1 MSLRPGP
8 HPVKHGRL
16 AGTSPACIPTATRL
30 SHGNK
35 RGQYFPP
42 QPGFL
47 AGTSAVSISTAT
59 RLSHGNKR
67 GQYFP
72 PQPGFLTGTSPVSIP
87 TRNPAVSRAQA
98 RSVFPPATRLSH
110 GNKPG
115 QYFHPQPGFLTGT
128 SPVNI
133 STRNPAFSRAQARS
147 APRAHV
153 RELLCETQSSKEQ
166 LRRSRTESSAAPP
179 ATEELAG
186 EARQVRPARAACGS
200 VSTDF
205 GLLTGEEVWR
215 ATGPP
220 APASII
226 SARKFSI
233 PPPHRPRTAEVGIS
247 RHGTALAHPGRSGGR
262 PALQLPRASFPHG
275 SSAFRLHTD
284 RAPQKLEF
292 PATVLPSSIRGGLE
306 GDRPSSTHGIIPA
319 RKFRLS
325 SPIPP
330 AHRRSRKTK
339 TAPFRKSEEAVK

>member
-16 AGTSPACIPTATRL
+16 AGTSPACIPSATRL

-35 RGQYFPP
+35 RSQYF
-42 QPGFL
+42 
-47 AGTSAVSISTAT
+47 
-59 RLSHGNKR
+59 H
-67 GQYFP
+67 
-72 PQPGFLTGTSPVSIP
+72 PQPGFLTGTSAVSIP

-98 RSVFPPATRLSH
+98 RSVLPSATRLSR
-110 GNKPG
+110 GNKRG
-115 QYFHPQPGFLTGT
+115 QYFH
-128 SPVNI
+128 
-133 STRNPAFSRAQARS
+133 RNPTFSRAQARS

-166 LRRSRTESSAAPP
+166 LRRSRTESSEAPP

-233 PPPHRPRTAEVGIS
+233 PPPHRPRTAEAGS
-247 RHGTALAHPGRSGGR
+247 SHPGTVFAHPKRSGGR
-262 PALQLPRASFPHG
+262 PALQLPRATFPHG
-275 SSAFRLHTD
+275 SSVYPPPFHPRTAE
-284 RAPQKLEF
+284 AGKQKPPHSEN
-292 PATVLPSSIRGGLE
+292 
-306 GDRPSSTHGIIPA
+306 
-319 RKFRLS
+319 RK
-325 SPIPP
+325 
-330 AHRRSRKTK
+330 RR
-339 TAPFRKSEEAVK
+339 

>member
-1 MSLRPGP
+1 MRAQARPVFP
-8 HPVKHGRL
+8 
-16 AGTSPACIPTATRL
+16 PAIRPSRG
-30 SHGNK
+30 HK
-35 RGQYFPP
+35 PGQY
-42 QPGFL
+42 
-47 AGTSAVSISTAT
+47 S
-59 RLSHGNKR
+59 
-67 GQYFP
+67 P
-72 PQPGFLTGTSPVSIP
+72 PQPGFLTGTSPVSIS
-87 TRNPAVSRAQA
+87 TRNPAFSREQA
-98 RSVFPPATRLSH
+98 RSVFPPAIRPSRGH
-110 GNKPG
+110 KPG

-128 SPVNI
+128 SPVSI

-220 APASII
+220 APASNIP
-226 SARKFSI
+226 ARKFNI

-275 SSAFRLHTD
+275 SSVYPPPHST
-284 RAPQKLEF
+284 RAPQKLENKNR
-292 PATVLPSSIRGGLE
+292 PVPKIGRGGE
-306 GDRPSSTHGIIPA
+306 IKYRSYSSSRSA
-319 RKFRLS
+319 REEPETRNTGFF
-325 SPIPP
+325 
-330 AHRRSRKTK
+330 
-339 TAPFRKSEEAVK
+339 TAPE

>member
-16 AGTSPACIPTATRL
+16 AGTSPACIPSAIRL

-35 RGQYFPP
+35 RSQYF
-42 QPGFL
+42 
-47 AGTSAVSISTAT
+47 
-59 RLSHGNKR
+59 H
-67 GQYFP
+67 
-72 PQPGFLTGTSPVSIP
+72 PQPGFLTETSAVSIP

-98 RSVFPPATRLSH
+98 RSVFPPATRLSRGH
-110 GNKPG
+110 KPG
-115 QYFHPQPGFLTGT
+115 QYFH
-128 SPVNI
+128 
-133 STRNPAFSRAQARS
+133 RNPAFSREQARS

-166 LRRSRTESSAAPP
+166 LRRSRTESSEAPP

-220 APASII
+220 APASNIP
-226 SARKFSI
+226 ARKFSI

-247 RHGTALAHPGRSGGR
+247 RHGTALAQPGRSGGR
-262 PALQLPRASFPHG
+262 PALQLPRHHSRTEVPSILPPFHPRTAEVG
-275 SSAFRLHTD
+275 K
-284 RAPQKLEF
+284 QKPPRSEN
-292 PATVLPSSIRGGLE
+292 
-306 GDRPSSTHGIIPA
+306 
-319 RKFRLS
+319 RK
-325 SPIPP
+325 
-330 AHRRSRKTK
+330 RR
-339 TAPFRKSEEAVK
+339 

>member
-16 AGTSPACIPTATRL
+16 AGTSPACIPSRNPAVSRAQARSVFPPATRL
-30 SHGNK
+30 SHGHK
-35 RGQYFPP
+35 PGQYFHP

-47 AGTSAVSISTAT
+47 A
-59 RLSHGNKR
+59 
-67 GQYFP
+67 
-72 PQPGFLTGTSPVSIP
+72 GTSPVSIP

-128 SPVNI
+128 SPVSI

-166 LRRSRTESSAAPP
+166 LRRSRTESSEAPP

-205 GLLTGEEVWR
+205 
-215 ATGPP
+215 
-220 APASII
+220 
-226 SARKFSI
+226 
-233 PPPHRPRTAEVGIS
+233 
-247 RHGTALAHPGRSGGR
+247 
-262 PALQLPRASFPHG
+262 
-275 SSAFRLHTD
+275 
-284 RAPQKLEF
+284 
-292 PATVLPSSIRGGLE
+292 
-306 GDRPSSTHGIIPA
+306 
-319 RKFRLS
+319 
-325 SPIPP
+325 
-330 AHRRSRKTK
+330 
-339 TAPFRKSEEAVK
+339 

>member
-16 AGTSPACIPTATRL
+16 AGTSSACI
-30 SHGNK
+30 
-35 RGQYFPP
+35 
-42 QPGFL
+42 
-47 AGTSAVSISTAT
+47 
-59 RLSHGNKR
+59 
-67 GQYFP
+67 
-72 PQPGFLTGTSPVSIP
+72 
-87 TRNPAVSRAQA
+87 
-98 RSVFPPATRLSH
+98 PPATRLSH
-110 GNKPG
+110 GNKRS

-128 SPVNI
+128 SAVSI
-133 STRNPAFSRAQARS
+133 SLRNPAFSREQARS

-166 LRRSRTESSAAPP
+166 LRRSRTESSEAPP

-220 APASII
+220 APASNIP
-226 SARKFSI
+226 ARKFSI

-247 RHGTALAHPGRSGGR
+247 RHGTALAHPGRS
-262 PALQLPRASFPHG
+262 
-275 SSAFRLHTD
+275 
-284 RAPQKLEF
+284 
-292 PATVLPSSIRGGLE
+292 E

-339 TAPFRKSEEAVK
+339 TAPFRK

>member
-59 RLSHGNKR
+59 RPSR
-67 GQYFP
+67 G
-72 PQPGFLTGTSPVSIP
+72 
-87 TRNPAVSRAQA
+87 
-98 RSVFPPATRLSH
+98 H
-110 GNKPG
+110 KPG

-128 SPVNI
+128 SPVSI

-166 LRRSRTESSAAPP
+166 LRRSRTESSEAPP

-186 EARQVRPARAACGS
+186 EARQVRPARAACGFI
-200 VSTDF
+200 STDF
-205 GLLTGEEVWR
+205 RLLAGGEVWR
-215 ATGPP
+215 APGPP
-220 APASII
+220 APPTVIFS
-226 SARKFSI
+226 RKFEY
-233 PPPHRPRTAEVGIS
+233 PPLPRPRPAEVEKF
-247 RHGTALAHPGRSGGR
+247 RPGTVSP
-262 PALQLPRASFPHG
+262 
-275 SSAFRLHTD
+275 
-284 RAPQKLEF
+284 
-292 PATVLPSSIRGGLE
+292 IRRGLE
-306 GDRPSSTHGIIPA
+306 GIHSSCSPQAIFSFESSLVVFLLQEMELYCSYLLTIDLKK
-319 RKFRLS
+319 RKKKVYLFQKT
-325 SPIPP
+325 I
-330 AHRRSRKTK
+330 SRCQL
-339 TAPFRKSEEAVK
+339 RKR

>member
-72 PQPGFLTGTSPVSIP
+72 PQPGFLTRTSPVSIP

-247 RHGTALAHPGRSGGR
+247 RHGTALVHPGRSGGR
-262 PALQLPRASFPHG
+262 PALQHPRHHSRTEVPSILPHS
-275 SSAFRLHTD
+275 T
-284 RAPQKLEF
+284 RAPQKPENKNR
-292 PATVLPSSIRGGLE
+292 PVPKIGRGGE
-306 GDRPSSTHGIIPA
+306 IKYRSYSSSRSA
-319 RKFRLS
+319 REEPETRNTGFF
-325 SPIPP
+325 
-330 AHRRSRKTK
+330 
-339 TAPFRKSEEAVK
+339 TAPE

>member
-1 MSLRPGP
+1 MHGARSSVAENVFTTRPTPCQARSSCGHKP
-8 HPVKHGRL
+8 GLYSHRN
-16 AGTSPACIPTATRL
+16 PAFSWEQARSVFPSATRL
-30 SHGNK
+30 SRGHK
-35 RGQYFPP
+35 RGQYF
-42 QPGFL
+42 
-47 AGTSAVSISTAT
+47 
-59 RLSHGNKR
+59 H
-67 GQYFP
+67 
-72 PQPGFLTGTSPVSIP
+72 
-87 TRNPAVSRAQA
+87 RNPAVSRAQA

-110 GNKPG
+110 GHKPG
-115 QYFHPQPGFLTGT
+115 QYFHPQPGFLAGT
-128 SPVNI
+128 SPVSI

-166 LRRSRTESSAAPP
+166 LRRSRTESSEAPP

-275 SSAFRLHTD
+275 SSVY
-284 RAPQKLEF
+284 P
-292 PATVLPSSIRGGLE
+292 P
-306 GDRPSSTHGIIPA
+306 
-319 RKFRLS
+319 
-325 SPIPP
+325 PIPP
-330 AHRRSRKTK
+330 AHRRSWKTK

>member
-1 MSLRPGP
+1 MHGARSSAAENVFTTRPTPCQARSSCGHKPGLYSLRN
-8 HPVKHGRL
+8 
-16 AGTSPACIPTATRL
+16 PAFSREQAQSVFPPATRL

-35 RGQYFPP
+35 RSQYF
-42 QPGFL
+42 
-47 AGTSAVSISTAT
+47 
-59 RLSHGNKR
+59 H
-67 GQYFP
+67 
-72 PQPGFLTGTSPVSIP
+72 PQPGFLTGTSAVSIP

-98 RSVFPPATRLSH
+98 RSVLPSATRLSR
-110 GNKPG
+110 GNKRG
-115 QYFHPQPGFLTGT
+115 QYFH
-128 SPVNI
+128 
-133 STRNPAFSRAQARS
+133 RNPTFSRAQARS

-220 APASII
+220 APASNIP
-226 SARKFSI
+226 ARKFNI

-262 PALQLPRASFPHG
+262 PALQLPRATFPHG
-275 SSAFRLHTD
+275 SSAFRLRTD
-284 RAPQKLEF
+284 RAPQKPENKNR
-292 PATVLPSSIRGGLE
+292 PVPKIGRGGE
-306 GDRPSSTHGIIPA
+306 IKYRSYSSSRSA
-319 RKFRLS
+319 REEPETRNTGFF
-325 SPIPP
+325 
-330 AHRRSRKTK
+330 
-339 TAPFRKSEEAVK
+339 TAPE

>member
-59 RLSHGNKR
+59 RPSR
-67 GQYFP
+67 G
-72 PQPGFLTGTSPVSIP
+72 
-87 TRNPAVSRAQA
+87 
-98 RSVFPPATRLSH
+98 H
-110 GNKPG
+110 KPG

-128 SPVNI
+128 SPVSI

-166 LRRSRTESSAAPP
+166 LRRSRTESSEAPP

-262 PALQLPRASFPHG
+262 PALQLPRATFPHG
-275 SSAFRLHTD
+275 SSVYPPPFHPRTAE
-284 RAPQKLEF
+284 AGKQKPPRSEN
-292 PATVLPSSIRGGLE
+292 
-306 GDRPSSTHGIIPA
+306 
-319 RKFRLS
+319 RK
-325 SPIPP
+325 
-330 AHRRSRKTK
+330 RR
-339 TAPFRKSEEAVK
+339 

>member
-1 MSLRPGP
+1 MHGARSSAAENVFTTRPTPCQARSSCGHKP
-8 HPVKHGRL
+8 GL
-16 AGTSPACIPTATRL
+16 YSPRNPAFSREQAQSVFPPATRF

-35 RGQYFPP
+35 RSQYFHP

-47 AGTSAVSISTAT
+47 AGTSAVSI
-59 RLSHGNKR
+59 
-67 GQYFP
+67 FP
-72 PQPGFLTGTSPVSIP
+72 
-87 TRNPAVSRAQA
+87 RNPAFSRAQA
-98 RSVFPPATRLSH
+98 RSVFPPATRLSRGH
-110 GNKPG
+110 KPG
-115 QYFHPQPGFLTGT
+115 QYFH
-128 SPVNI
+128 
-133 STRNPAFSRAQARS
+133 RNPAFSREQARSVFPPATRLSRGHKPGQYFHRNPAFSREQARS

-262 PALQLPRASFPHG
+262 PALQLPRATFPHG
-275 SSAFRLHTD
+275 SSVYPPPFHPRTAE
-284 RAPQKLEF
+284 AGKQKPPRSEN
-292 PATVLPSSIRGGLE
+292 
-306 GDRPSSTHGIIPA
+306 
-319 RKFRLS
+319 RK
-325 SPIPP
+325 
-330 AHRRSRKTK
+330 RR
-339 TAPFRKSEEAVK
+339 